1 MVVVMLLEASKA
13 MTTLDLAVL
22 CSQVCSAGSRNAK
35 ASKPYTIA
43 RDKPRTMAQRI
54 PMERLSRR
62 YIQPTKT
69 KASNKTKVRTT
80 SQTEGGSSLEKMRRG
95 SASLR
100 KTNSVTW
107 MGRFSFIRPNFLLG
121 SRGLFRYLA
130 GDNSDEPQGPAPQ
143 SK

>member
-1 MVVVMLLEASKA
+1 MVVVILLEASNA
-13 MTTLDLAVL
+13 ITTFDLEVL
-22 CSQVCSAGSRNAK
+22 CSQVCSAGRRNAK

-43 RDKPRTMAQRI
+43 RDKPRTIAQII

-69 KASNKTKVRTT
+69 KASKRTKVRTT

-95 SASLR
+95 SASLL

-107 MGRFSFIRPNFLLG
+107 IGRFSFIRPNFVLG

-130 GDNSDEPQGPAPQ
+130 GDNSNEPQVPAQQ